1 MAADWRTRTLREIHQ
16 GGIVSIDPRQSSE
29 ETFEYYSIPAYQSGC
44 TPVRA
49 KGESILSQ
57 KLMIPQRCVLFGKL
71 NPRVEKVW
79 NVKSESNS
87 RRLASTEWLPIVPPE
102 DVDQDFLYFLLRSE
116 HVMPIAQSLV
126 SGSTPSRE
134 RVEPRAFYDIQVPV
148 PGIDEQ
154 TAIAAV
160 LSKVQRAI
168 EIEEKLV
175 ATTRELKQAAMRQ
188 LFTFGTRGDDT
199 RDTPYGQ
206 VPASWDIQPL
216 SACATVQTGVTKGR
230 AIPADEA
237 IEVPYLRVANVQDG
251 YLDLTEIKS
260 ITIRRGEL
268 DSYRL
273 QEGDVVLTEGGDFDK
288 LGRGFIWH
296 GQIEPC
302 IHQNHVFAV
311 RTNRD
316 VLVPEFLAYLAQS
329 PYGRSYFL
337 TVAHKTTNLACIN
350 STKLKAF
357 PVPLPVLKDQQELVE
372 VLGGIDRKAQVHES
386 RRRILLDIFDQLL
399 MQLMSG
405 HLFVDGL
412 QPS

>member
-1 MAADWRTRTLREIHQ
+1 MAQLSELCDLVTEHCDPGSSGASVYVGLEHID
-16 GGIVSIDPRQSSE
+16 GGRYRLQRHGRPDDVQS
-29 ETFEYYSIPAYQSGC
+29 
-44 TPVRA
+44 A
-49 KGESILSQ
+49 KH
-57 KLMIPQRCVLFGKL
+57 RFGKGDIL
-71 NPRVEKVW
+71 YGKLRPYLDKAV
-79 NVKSESNS
+79 
-87 RRLASTEWLPIVPPE
+87 LAETDGICSTDILVLRPKE
-102 DVDQDFLYFLLRSE
+102 DVCSEYLLGLIHSPDFLAHAAATTKGVNHPRTSW
-116 HVMPIAQSLV
+116 
-126 SGSTPSRE
+126 SGLSSFE
-134 RVEPRAFYDIQVPV
+134 WQVPEKSDQQQI
-148 PGIDEQ
+148 G
-154 TAIAAV
+154 AV

-168 EIEEKLV
+168 EIEEKLI

-188 LFTFGTRGDDT
+188 LFAFGTRRDDT

-216 SACATVQTGVTKGR
+216 SDCATVQTGVTKGR
-230 AIPADEA
+230 AIPPDEA

-357 PVPLPVLKDQQELVE
+357 PVPLPALKDQQELVE
-372 VLGGIDRKAQVHES
+372 LLGGIDRKAQVHES
-386 RRRILLDIFDQLL
+386 RRRILLDIFDRLL
-399 MQLMSG
+399 KQLMSG